1 MGLSL
6 GDFLGEVAQPVQLG
20 ADGLGGRQLSISVAF
35 LGHALAPDLGSPQ
48 AGVEAG
54 RVELGISL
62 ALAIDNGGNIGEEVG
77 QMDFSSSSYARR
89 GEVYARI
96 TVANLLII
104 VLGTRLQG
112 VV

>member
-1 MGLSL
+1 
-6 GDFLGEVAQPVQLG
+6 
-20 ADGLGGRQLSISVAF
+20 
-35 LGHALAPDLGSPQ
+35 LAPDLGSTP
-48 AGVEAG
+48 AGGA
-54 RVELGISL
+54 ELGIGL